1 MRPAHTQLR
10 VTAAALLRPAC
21 EQLIEDVLL
30 WMGWPDTALSYHSHS
45 AEAGEKDHTLTVR
58 AVLAPCEGLEG
69 AFGPATPQRLGAVVL
84 EEALSGK
91 LTPGLEPSKAFHDL
105 S

>member
-1 MRPAHTQLR
+1 MGLSRHEVHLEVRGRRGGSAR
-10 VTAAALLRPAC
+10 VGPTSSGDAWN
-21 EQLIEDVLL
+21 Q
-30 WMGWPDTALSYHSHS
+30 S
-45 AEAGEKDHTLTVR
+45 